1 MFRRSKRW
9 SGATGAL
16 TGRTR
21 RGVRL
26 HRPDDAVATQDT
38 VTQLIAAIR
47 RARREVPA
55 AAEVITEHG
64 RAHDYDDPGKPSI
77 AWDGQQARDQLV
89 IALVSDANR
98 LLAHLPEKT
107 LGPKAAEA
115 LALLALVAGQDVEP
129 SRWPAI
135 G

>member
-1 MFRRSKRW
+1 
-9 SGATGAL
+9 
-16 TGRTR
+16 
-21 RGVRL
+21 
-26 HRPDDAVATQDT
+26 VATQDT

-64 RAHDYDDPGKPSI
+64 RAHDYDDDPGKPSI

-115 LALLALVAGQDVEP
+115 LVLLAVVAGQDAEP